1 VRGYR
6 GPRPIRAWITK
17 TRRKA
22 PGFSYG
28 DIRRG
33 QVALQCPRAPENDGR
48 SVREVRIIPAHNA
61 RFFAVE
67 FVATNIGP
75 VDQPSLD
82 QNRIPGIDPGVNNL
96 AACAATTG

>member
-1 VRGYR
+1 LSSTQGRIVFRPSVQLADS
-6 GPRPIRAWITK
+6 PRTA
-17 TRRKA
+17 
-22 PGFSYG
+22 G
-28 DIRRG
+28 
-33 QVALQCPRAPENDGR
+33 GR